1 MNCKRKMNINL
12 TDLQS
17 VTVDDGVCD
26 VTRSVLTSELLT
38 PDFLVWGL
46 NVSPPPQA
54 RRPANHHPSLRD
66 AVRRGEW
73 RGGRGQARDPGA
85 QARVRRRHN
94 SLWWSPAELH
104 DEYTPTI
111 YSKTQLTVQKDGGCT
126 VRSTGR
132 EFGCSVALSTMIG
145 VTIYAHFLTLLYVCN
160 ITIFLY
166 PCVYVQKQQK
176 HSSLLSPLL
185 HHFNFIF
192 LCFPFSH
199 PDRHYISSPWS
210 GPKQQPK

>member
-38 PDFLVWGL
+38 PDLLVWGL

-145 VTIYAHFLTLLYVCN
+145 VTIYAHFLTLALAKQTVKTHQYADNRPCWEV
-160 ITIFLY
+160 FLIHPTRFFGRAKY
-166 PCVYVQKQQK
+166 HNY
-176 HSSLLSPLL
+176 L
-185 HHFNFIF
+185 
-192 LCFPFSH
+192 FPEA
-199 PDRHYISSPWS
+199 
-210 GPKQQPK
+210 